1 MGSPGSREGTRAP
14 SLGRPC
20 SGSVS
25 HTKSLWSRF
34 DGRGLVTHVRSVIAS
49 AEPPVTPVKRGPAES
64 EPGGALS
71 PPEHHFRGTGKD
83 SGMAIHGRLSGSFRQ
98 SWLPWVSQQQ
108 EVLQLGG
115 PEHPDTSQ
123 PCSLVE
129 AARMPMQ
136 GTQVPLSAG
145 RGARRGP
152 LCLSVSRGT
161 QAAGLAWTKEVQGWA

>member
-34 DGRGLVTHVRSVIAS
+34 DGQGLVTHVRSVIAS

-71 PPEHHFRGTGKD
+71 PPEHHLRGTGKD
-83 SGMAIHGRLSGSFRQ
+83 SGMAIHGRLSGSF
-98 SWLPWVSQQQ
+98 
-108 EVLQLGG
+108 
-115 PEHPDTSQ
+115 
-123 PCSLVE
+123 
-129 AARMPMQ
+129 
-136 GTQVPLSAG
+136 
-145 RGARRGP
+145 
-152 LCLSVSRGT
+152 
-161 QAAGLAWTKEVQGWA
+161 